1 MGLAAS
7 QARLLT
13 ITARLADNELR
24 SQTINNAKMR
34 LATQSAQASDEYVS
48 ALNNAQMMFSNIGT
62 DGLAQN
68 QALTYRALTQYSQYN
83 TQYGLI
89 NSAGQILVSEEE
101 AKIYEEN
108 RDSLEGYLKAHDL
121 VWDTTFFDNGG
132 NDYNSTTKKGG
143 LQEKLTSFYTDNKY
157 YIGDLFAGMTNQQ
170 LKNIYLDSLSMESSI
185 EKMNYRKS
193 AANLSSQKDEIYE
206 KVIAPYR
213 DDVLGNTK
221 EEVIEEWVLNNIHS
235 AEDLHNFLISG
246 TVPAGAKPRPSGN
259 YYVKHKIVQDY
270 IIDDVPGTDRN
281 DPNVYWMNWHKTVDS
296 SLRNQITDC
305 RDSITGSGTAGVAR
319 GFIGGDV
326 SQGEDGMLH
335 TKQVPVYKT
344 KENGDYE
351 LDPETGKP
359 ILEGTKEASFVA
371 WSGIKIYF
379 EYPED
384 AYDPEVPKNERF
396 TSFIEI
402 TDPDITVEGL
412 TQSSKNPN
420 RYACPQYTKWKN
432 IDTAPW
438 VNGKPDNWFNEN
450 VTNHLKK
457 YKKDGNNNIIP
468 NQYIEYHLL
477 PNKNDDAGA
486 WILPVPINEEVS
498 KEEVYKAVTEQYLD
512 ALLGTEGYVDLLDYA
527 LTKDI
532 EGLEELYAAIIDFNR
547 YYDINQINPET
558 GKKYFDLE
566 HDAKTLI
573 DFEQLIKLTNDNNT
587 KRNPRAGLKDITY
600 ETATPAMKSVLGSY
614 MAEMMLDV
622 IGEPKFSWFDANDP
636 NNTGNADAKAQW
648 YTNLFNRMQKGYKV
662 LENGLAKSQEW
673 LEYAFESGLVTME
686 QVDLSFNWNAL
697 DYKSCSNI
705 YEETDNS
712 QTVSKAEAKYN
723 RAMNDIKQKDSM
735 YDLQLKNIDTEHQSL
750 QTEYDVIK
758 NVMNKNIERT
768 MKFDQNG

>member
-62 DGLAQN
+62 DGLTQN

-143 LQEKLTSFYTDNKY
+143 LQEKLTSFYTGNKY

-193 AANLSSQKDEIYE
+193 AANLSSQKDDIYE

-221 EEVIEEWVLNNIHS
+221 EEDIENWVYKNIHK

-246 TVPAGAKPRPSGN
+246 TVPAGADARPSGN
-259 YYVKHKIVQDY
+259 YYVNHKIVQDY

-281 DPNVYWMNWHKTVDS
+281 DPNVYWMNWHDTVNSTLINQIKDCRDCITGVGTAGIVNGFDCDGDNEKKIRKREATTYTYIDEYDDNGEQKYTTS
-296 SLRNQITDC
+296 TKEYHVLQFPSYGIELVFDYPADGYKKDDKDKFTSFVQITDPNQIQYI
-305 RDSITGSGTAGVAR
+305 SAPS
-319 GFIGGDV
+319 
-326 SQGEDGMLH
+326 
-335 TKQVPVYKT
+335 KT
-344 KENGDYE
+344 KIEFPFMTMDFWNANNKQGSDVFNTQIMSQFRSPQNG
-351 LDPETGKP
+351 
-359 ILEGTKEASFVA
+359 
-371 WSGIKIYF
+371 
-379 EYPED
+379 
-384 AYDPEVPKNERF
+384 
-396 TSFIEI
+396 
-402 TDPDITVEGL
+402 
-412 TQSSKNPN
+412 SK
-420 RYACPQYTKWKN
+420 
-432 IDTAPW
+432 
-438 VNGKPDNWFNEN
+438 FF
-450 VTNHLKK
+450 
-457 YKKDGNNNIIP
+457 
-468 NQYIEYHLL
+468 EYHLM
-477 PNKNDDAGA
+477 PDKNGAGKGA
-486 WILPVPINEEVS
+486 WLLRVPIDTDTTRED
-498 KEEVYKAVTEQYLD
+498 VYKAVAEQYLD

-527 LTKDI
+527 QSKSI
-532 EGLEELYAAIIDFNR
+532 EGLEELYAAIIDFSR
-547 YYDINQINPET
+547 YYDINQVNTET

-573 DFEQLIKLTNDNNT
+573 DFEQLIKLTNDNNPT
-587 KRNPRAGLKDITY
+587 RNPRAGLKDITY

-614 MAEMMLDV
+614 MTEMMLDV

-758 NVMNKNIERT
+758 NVMNKYIERT
-768 MKFDQNG
+768 MKFNQNG

>member
-132 NDYNSTTKKGG
+132 DDYNSTTKKGG

-213 DDVLGNTK
+213 DDVLGSTK
-221 EEVIEEWVLNNIHS
+221 EEDIEEWVYENIHK

-246 TVPAGAKPRPSGN
+246 TVPAGAKPRLAGN
-259 YYVKHKIVQDY
+259 YYLNHKIVQDY

-281 DPNVYWMNWHKTVDS
+281 DKNVYWMNWHDTVNS

-305 RDSITGSGTAGVAR
+305 RDSITGVGTAGIVN
-319 GFIGGDV
+319 GFDCDGTNGAQIRPRKATTYTYIDEYDEN
-326 SQGEDGMLH
+326 GEQKY
-335 TKQVPVYKT
+335 TTST
-344 KENGDYE
+344 KEYHVLQFPSYGIELVFDYPP
-351 LDPETGKP
+351 DGYK
-359 ILEGTKEASFVA
+359 KDD
-371 WSGIKIYF
+371 K
-379 EYPED
+379 D
-384 AYDPEVPKNERF
+384 KF
-396 TSFIEI
+396 TSFVQI
-402 TDPDITVEGL
+402 TDPNQI
-412 TQSSKNPN
+412 
-420 RYACPQYTKWKN
+420 
-432 IDTAPW
+432 
-438 VNGKPDNWFNEN
+438 
-450 VTNHLKK
+450 
-457 YKKDGNNNIIP
+457 
-468 NQYIEYHLL
+468 QYISDPSKTKIEFSFMTMDFWNANNKQGSDVFNTQIMSQFRSPQNGSKFFEYHLM
-477 PNKNDDAGA
+477 PDKNGAGKGA
-486 WILPVPINEEVS
+486 WLLRVPINTDTTR
-498 KEEVYKAVTEQYLD
+498 EEVYKAVAEQYLD

>member
-13 ITARLADNELR
+13 ITARLADNELH

-62 DGLAQN
+62 DGLTQN

-108 RDSLEGYLKAHDL
+108 RDSLEEYLKAHDL

-132 NDYNSTTKKGG
+132 DDYNSSTKTGG
-143 LQEKLTSFYTDNKY
+143 LQEKLTSFYTGNQS
-157 YIGDLFAGMTNQQ
+157 YIGDLFAGMTNEK
-170 LKNIYLDSLSMESSI
+170 LKNIYLDSLSQDVSI

-193 AANLSSQKDEIYE
+193 AANLDSQKDDIFE
-206 KVIAPYR
+206 KIIAPYR
-213 DDVLGNTK
+213 DDVMGETK
-221 EEVIEEWVLNNIHS
+221 EDDVTNWVLKNIHK

-246 TVPAGAKPRPSGN
+246 TVPAGANPRPSGN
-259 YYVKHKIVQDY
+259 YYLEHKIVQDY

-281 DPNVYWMNWHKTVDS
+281 TEYWLDWHSTVDAT
-296 SLRNQITDC
+296 LRNQIKDC
-305 RDSITGSGTAGVAR
+305 RDSITMDGKAGIVNGFDCDGTNGAQIRTREATTYTY
-319 GFIGGDV
+319 IDEYDEN
-326 SQGEDGMLH
+326 GEQKY
-335 TKQVPVYKT
+335 TTST
-344 KENGDYE
+344 KEYHVLQFPSYGIELVFDYPA
-351 LDPETGKP
+351 DGYK
-359 ILEGTKEASFVA
+359 KDDND
-371 WSGIKIYF
+371 K
-379 EYPED
+379 
-384 AYDPEVPKNERF
+384 F
-396 TSFIEI
+396 TSFVQI
-402 TDPDITVEGL
+402 T
-412 TQSSKNPN
+412 
-420 RYACPQYTKWKN
+420 
-432 IDTAPW
+432 
-438 VNGKPDNWFNEN
+438 KPSA
-450 VTNHLKK
+450 
-457 YKKDGNNNIIP
+457 I
-468 NQYIEYHLL
+468 QYIPDPSKTKIEFSFMNMDYWNTNNKQGSDVFNTQIMSQFRSPTQGTKFFEYHLM
-477 PNKNDDAGA
+477 PDKNGAGKGA
-486 WILPVPINEEVS
+486 WLLRVPIETSAN
-498 KEEVYKAVTEQYLD
+498 KEDVYAAVAEQYLD
-512 ALLGTEGYVDLLDYA
+512 ALLGTEGYVDLLEYA
-527 LTKDI
+527 QNKEDQI
-532 EGLEELYAAIIDFNR
+532 QGLDELYEAINEFKR
-547 YYDINQINPET
+547 YYDIDQKDPKT
-558 GKKYFDLE
+558 GKKYFNLE
-566 HDAKTLI
+566 HDSKTLI
-573 DFEQLIKLTNDNNT
+573 DFEQLIKLTNDNDEE
-587 KRNPRAGLKDITY
+587 RNPRAGLKDITL

-614 MAEMMLDV
+614 MAEKMLSV
-622 IGEPKFSWFDANDP
+622 LGEPKFSWHDANDP

-648 YTNLFNRMQKGYKV
+648 YTNLFNRMKKGYKV

-735 YDLQLKNIDTEHQSL
+735 FDLQLKNIDTEHQSL